1 MFAGEQGPAEGLVKV
16 WAGYELASLEGAI
29 RDLEYVLGSEL
40 TQTFPDTCVV

>member
-29 RDLEYVLGSEL
+29 RDLEYVLDCEL